1 QAVKDAI
8 DALKHLSDEEKTAA
22 KQEATT
28 AAEKARD
35 AIGEATS
42 TNAVNDTKTAGENAL
57 EKVEKDAQFV
67 NDKNGAKKELE
78 TEKNRIAGLIDNV
91 KGVDQRDKDE
101 ALEALKTAL
110 TEALDQVQASKT
122 DEDLQAAVQDGKN
135 AMQEILDDL
144 RALGSGNI

>member
-1 QAVKDAI
+1 
-8 DALKHLSDEEKTAA
+8 
-22 KQEATT
+22 
-28 AAEKARD
+28 
-35 AIGEATS
+35 
-42 TNAVNDTKTAGENAL
+42 AGENAL

-122 DEDLQAAVQDGKN
+122 DEDVQAAVQDGKN

-144 RALGSGNI
+144 RALGSGNIEDAKENAKLAIEDEAEKAKTVIDNLSNLSEEEKTAAKDQVDQKA